1 MVAGSTPA
9 DPPLFLSIWGGGRSG
24 KGLDW
29 GSQKGFLGSFFRFW
43 VFFFSQVE
51 AFFLFFRP
59 SPLSTPYIRLTIPS
73 FSISASLAQLV
84 ARRSHNPKVTSSILV
99 GSMFFV
105 FFFRGLGCCGVWR
118 GFWCVWFVLYF
129 ISRGGGWF
137 DFLFHPN
144 SH

>member
-1 MVAGSTPA
+1 M
-9 DPPLFLSIWGGGRSG
+9 
-24 KGLDW
+24 GLAKRVF
-29 GSQKGFLGSFFRFW
+29 GVFFPFLGL
-43 VFFFSQVE
+43 FFSQVE

-99 GSMFFV
+99 GSMFFW
-105 FFFRGLGCCGVWR
+105 FFFQGLGCCGVWR
-118 GFWCVWFVLYF
+118 GFVCVLFVLYF
-129 ISRGGGWF
+129 ISRGRGCF
-137 DFLFHPN
+137 DFLFPPN